1 MGILLLSLMTSSN
14 VRSLKA
20 KHEIFWNSAELIMVN
35 SLQWKVWSCVCVC
48 VWISKGLP
56 RGWRRGISIVLSRV
70 FVSQLVKRTDS
81 KKNEGKKR
89 PTYISSDEG
98 AAVVFARNL
107 SKWFI
112 FRGELST
119 KHIHAQTHANPQA
132 PVHAR
137 THTLYNSHQL
147 LRFKTRFSSFVL
159 AQWHLYGGH
168 FVLLPTLYVM
178 WYVIFSNPY
187 SITWNILGHPVTHDF
202 HQTDNIMIN
211 HMTAL
216 YVNFPCDP

>member
-20 KHEIFWNSAELIMVN
+20 KHEICWDSGELIMVN

-56 RGWRRGISIVLSRV
+56 RGWWRSISIVLSRV

-89 PTYISSDEG
+89 PTYISSDDG
-98 AAVVFARNL
+98 VAVVFARNL

-119 KHIHAQTHANPQA
+119 KHIHTQTHPNPQA
-132 PVHAR
+132 PLHAR
-137 THTLYNSHQL
+137 THTLYNSHPL
-147 LRFKTRFSSFVL
+147 LRFKTRFSSFVQ
-159 AQWHLYGGH
+159 ARWHLHGGH
-168 FVLLPTLYVM
+168 FVLLPACDMSFYR
-178 WYVIFSNPY
+178 PH
-187 SITWNILGHPVTHDF
+187 IL
-202 HQTDNIMIN
+202 
-211 HMTAL
+211 
-216 YVNFPCDP
+216 

>member
-1 MGILLLSLMTSSN
+1 MI
-14 VRSLKA
+14 
-20 KHEIFWNSAELIMVN
+20 
-35 SLQWKVWSCVCVC
+35 VC

-56 RGWRRGISIVLSRV
+56 RGWWRGISIVLSRV

-98 AAVVFARNL
+98 VAVVFARNL

-119 KHIHAQTHANPQA
+119 KHIHTEAHANPQA
-132 PVHAR
+132 PVHGR
-137 THTLYNSHQL
+137 THTLYNSHPL

-159 AQWHLYGGH
+159 ARWHLYGGH
-168 FVLLPTLYVM
+168 FVLLSAMYVM
-178 WYVIFSNPY
+178 WYVIFPTPY
-187 SITWNILGHPVTHDF
+187 SITWNILGHSRYTWFPPDGQYILWLTAWRRYTWISRATRKPV
-202 HQTDNIMIN
+202 
-211 HMTAL
+211 
-216 YVNFPCDP
+216 